1 MQISRMQALVLA
13 GLIGLTAGCSR
24 NAGGD
29 HNAQYKDALN
39 NYYAAHPACLWQD
52 TKKFPVQAATSDD
65 AKTQGYDALTDAGLL
80 TRTTAEKKQFLI
92 GSKQVNNY
100 DLSPQGRS
108 AWTVDPAQPGYGNF
122 CYAQRKVT
130 RIDNAA
136 QTTNS
141 SGQKTAVVN
150 YHFRL
155 THLASWAQSA
165 EMKTAFPKL
174 ASIGN
179 GSEPGQTTLVWNGA
193 AWQMSG
199 TSTGV
204 Q

>member
-1 MQISRMQALVLA
+1 MRIKSLGVLA
-13 GLIGLTAGCSR
+13 FAGALTLAAGCNHTNGVNL
-24 NAGGD
+24 NAE
-29 HNAQYKDALN
+29 YKAALN
-39 NYYAAHPACLWQD
+39 NYYAAHPACLWEN

-80 TRTTAEKKQFLI
+80 VRTTAEKKQFLI

-108 AWTVDPAQPGYGNF
+108 DWTVDPAQPGYGNF
-122 CYAQRKVT
+122 CYARREVT
-130 RIDNAA
+130 SIDNAS

-141 SGQKTAVVN
+141 AGEKTAVVN
-150 YHFRL
+150 YHFKL
-155 THLASWAQSA
+155 THIAGWAQSP
-165 EMKTAFPKL
+165 EMKTAFPRL
-174 ASIGN
+174 ASVGT

-193 AWQMSG
+193 AWQMS
-199 TSTGV
+199 TQSAGV